1 MSDANAP
8 PSRPDP
14 DALLARIQGE
24 ESSAARGKLRIYFG
38 ASAGVGKTYAM
49 LAAAR
54 KAKSEH
60 VDVVVGVIET
70 HGRTETAALLDVL
83 EQLPQ
88 RRVEY
93 RGRDLKEFDIDAALG
108 RKPQLLLV
116 DELAHS
122 NVEGSR
128 HPKRWQDVEELL
140 EAGID
145 VWTALNVQ
153 HLESLNDVVGG
164 ITQIRVMETVPD
176 HVFDGANEVV
186 LVDVPAD
193 ELLKRLKA
201 GKVYLPEQAE
211 RAAKGFFRKGNL
223 MALREI
229 ALRRT
234 ADRVEDDVQ
243 TYRDAEDINRVW
255 KTEAGL
261 LACVGPTANAEQV
274 VRSTA
279 RLANQLSV
287 SWHAVYVETPALQRL
302 PASEREAI
310 LNVLKLAEDLQA
322 RTAVLASDAPAKAIS
337 DYASEHNLSKIV
349 LGNSLASSVR
359 GEQSGTK
366 ILVQWWK
373 RRSSGLSSD
382 LARLAPELDRI
393 EVGRSADP
401 STRPLTSSIR
411 RNPTDDEREGAPT
424 AGSKLHRWRYALTLA
439 ACAGTTLLCLPLH
452 GRLALANVVMV
463 FLLCVVFVAMR
474 FGRAPAALAAVV
486 NVLAF
491 DFVFVPPR
499 FSFAVEDA
507 QYVVTFA
514 VMLLVG
520 LIIGNLTAGLRF
532 QARIASHR
540 ETRAQTLFGFAR
552 DLASALQNEQII
564 DSSIA
569 VLSNT
574 FGKEVALI
582 LPDVNEQLQASTH
595 TLAKGQNPI
604 DMSVAQWA
612 FDHEKEAGFATDTLP
627 SNHYRYVPLK
637 APVRIRG
644 LLVLRPENPRWLL
657 IPEQRRYIET
667 FASLIAIAL
676 ERVHF
681 VQVAQSMLVNVE
693 SERLRNSL
701 LAALSHDLRTP
712 LTALMGL
719 TESLAHS
726 KPALSASQTEL
737 TNEVFTSALRMHTMV
752 NNLLDMARL
761 ESGEVRLR
769 KDWQSIEEVV
779 GVTLRALQPTLNG
792 RVIDV
797 RLPDDLPLVQ
807 IDAALMERVF
817 ANLIENALKYT
828 PANSPIEV
836 TASSTGNTLT
846 VNIAD
851 RGPGLPDQDVE
862 TLFDKFTR
870 GEQESAKP
878 GVGLGLSICKAIVT
892 AHKGK
897 IYATNRVG
905 GGAVFSFELP
915 LPTDATQA
923 GLEASAAALP
933 QLS

>member
-1 MSDANAP
+1 M
-8 PSRPDP
+8 
-14 DALLARIQGE
+14 
-24 ESSAARGKLRIYFG
+24 
-38 ASAGVGKTYAM
+38 
-49 LAAAR
+49 
-54 KAKSEH
+54 
-60 VDVVVGVIET
+60 
-70 HGRTETAALLDVL
+70 
-83 EQLPQ
+83 
-88 RRVEY
+88 
-93 RGRDLKEFDIDAALG
+93 
-108 RKPQLLLV
+108 
-116 DELAHS
+116 
-122 NVEGSR
+122 
-128 HPKRWQDVEELL
+128 
-140 EAGID
+140 
-145 VWTALNVQ
+145 
-153 HLESLNDVVGG
+153 
-164 ITQIRVMETVPD
+164 
-176 HVFDGANEVV
+176 
-186 LVDVPAD
+186 
-193 ELLKRLKA
+193 
-201 GKVYLPEQAE
+201 
-211 RAAKGFFRKGNL
+211 
-223 MALREI
+223 
-229 ALRRT
+229 
-234 ADRVEDDVQ
+234 
-243 TYRDAEDINRVW
+243 
-255 KTEAGL
+255 
-261 LACVGPTANAEQV
+261 
-274 VRSTA
+274 
-279 RLANQLSV
+279 
-287 SWHAVYVETPALQRL
+287 YVETPTLQRL

-322 RTAVLASDAPAKAIS
+322 RTAVLASDAPAQAIAN
-337 DYASEHNLSKIV
+337 YASEHNLSKIV
-349 LGNSLASSVR
+349 LGNTSANNAG
-359 GEQSGTK
+359 GEQSGIK
-366 ILVQWWK
+366 ALIRWLK
-373 RRSSGLSSD
+373 LRSSGLSRD

-401 STRPLTSSIR
+401 STRPLTSPIR

-424 AGSKLHRWRYALTLA
+424 TGSTLHRWRYALTLA
-439 ACAGTTLLCLPLH
+439 ACVGTTLLCLPLH

-463 FLLCVVFVAMR
+463 FLLCVVFIAMR
-474 FGRAPAALAAVV
+474 FGRGPAALAAVV

-514 VMLLVG
+514 VMLSVG
-520 LIIGNLTAGLRF
+520 LIIGHLTAGLRF

-582 LPDVNEQLQASTH
+582 LPDANEQLQMPSHA
-595 TLAKGQNPI
+595 LAAGQKPI
-604 DMSVAQWA
+604 DLTVAQWA
-612 FDHEKEAGFATDTLP
+612 FDHEREVGFATDTLP

-681 VQVAQSMLVNVE
+681 VQVAQSMLLNVE

-726 KPALSASQTEL
+726 KPALSVSQTEL
-737 TNEVFTSALRMHTMV
+737 TNEVFSSALRMHTMV

-797 RLPDDLPLVQ
+797 RLPEDLPLVQ

-828 PANSPIEV
+828 PVNSPIEV
-836 TASSTGNTLT
+836 TASTAGRTLT

-878 GVGLGLSICKAIVT
+878 GVGLGLSICKAIVM

-897 IYATNRVG
+897 IYANNRPG
-905 GGAVFSFELP
+905 GGAVFSFDLP
-915 LPTDATQA
+915 LPSEATKA
-923 GLEASAAALP
+923 ALETGASAYLEP
-933 QLS
+933 K